1 MLVRMQQK
9 IPAII
14 QKQSEVM
21 LDVFLFRNT
30 FTRTNVNDYMGTN
43 VHDFVID
50 FTGRFNDRIYSLTN
64 IYCNYDSQ

>member
-1 MLVRMQQK
+1 MLVRMRQN

-21 LDVFLFRNT
+21 LDVLLFLNT
-30 FTRTNVNDYMGTN
+30 FMGTNVNDYMGTN

-50 FTGRFNDRIYSLTN
+50 FTARFNDRIYSLTN